1 MRASALL
8 SVALLGG
15 CAASTEIP
23 GVPTRALAFR
33 AQDLDGHTVTFGGL
47 RGRITLVTFLY
58 TWADPALFEVP
69 RFIQLTKKHRDDPF
83 TIVAIVLD
91 DTSETARI
99 FRDSFEI
106 PYLLWRVEDRAW
118 FTGAEGPFGVVDNV
132 PTSFL
137 VDRDGRIVA
146 RMLGT
151 WPPAILEQA
160 ITELLAS
167 DRSSD

>member
-1 MRASALL
+1 MRSLLLALL
-8 SVALLGG
+8 VAMGG

-33 AQDLDGHTVTFGGL
+33 AQDLEGRTVTFGEL
-47 RGRITLVTFLY
+47 RGRIVLVTFLY
-58 TWADPALFEVP
+58 TWADPALYEVP
-69 RFIQLTKKHRDDPF
+69 RFVRLAERHQAEPF
-83 TIVAIVLD
+83 SIVAIVLD
-91 DTSETARI
+91 ETSETARI

-106 PYLLWRVEDRAW
+106 PYSVWRVEDRSR
-118 FTGAEGPFGVVDNV
+118 FTGPEGPFGIVDTV

-151 WPPAILEQA
+151 WPPEIHERAIMD
-160 ITELLAS
+160 LLAS